1 LSGCSLRLLPLKRV
15 QRVSKAEERFQKRK
29 TAVEAVR
36 NGEAVTTV
44 ARVLGEPV
52 RSIFRWVALYRQGG
66 EHALKEGGRS
76 GRPSKVSAD
85 VMQRIYDS
93 IAGGD
98 PRQFDFP
105 FFLWT
110 LAIVR
115 TMLKRD
121 YGIELSK
128 SGVSKLLRHLGLSP
142 QRPLYKSYKQDPQ
155 QVDNYLKR
163 TFPRIR
169 RLAKARGAV
178 IYFVDE
184 ASVRADAHRG
194 TTWSPIG
201 ETPVLP
207 DSGDRFGARLISA
220 VSPRGD
226 MKFMQFEGE
235 MNEDRFIDFLVKLQK
250 DTGKPI
256 IVIADN
262 ASYHTGSFVRACVRG
277 SKGLVSLINLPAYS
291 PELNPDEQVWNQ
303 MKAQLGKL
311 FIESKEQL
319 VREVINIL
327 RSIQRATS
335 LVCSFFQLKDT
346 KYAAASC

>member
-1 LSGCSLRLLPLKRV
+1 M
-15 QRVSKAEERFQKRK
+15 
-29 TAVEAVR
+29 
-36 NGEAVTTV
+36 
-44 ARVLGEPV
+44 

-66 EHALKEGGRS
+66 EHALKEGQRS
-76 GRPSKVSAD
+76 GRPPKVSAG

-93 IAGGD
+93 IVGGD
-98 PRQFDFP
+98 PRQHDFP

-110 LAIVR
+110 LGIVR
-115 TMLKRD
+115 TMLNRD

-142 QRPLYKSYKQDPQ
+142 QRPLYKSYKQDPAE
-155 QVDNYLKR
+155 VEKYLKR
-163 TFPRIR
+163 TFPRLR
-169 RLAKARGAV
+169 RLARERGAV

-184 ASVRADAHRG
+184 ASARADAHRG

-201 ETPVLP
+201 ETPVVP

-226 MKFMQFEGE
+226 MKFMVFEGE
-235 MNEDRFIDFLVKLQK
+235 MNEGTFIDFLVALQK
-250 DTGKPI
+250 DTDKPI

-262 ASYHTGSFVRACVRG
+262 ASYHKGSLVRACVRG

-303 MKAQLGKL
+303 LKQRMGRL
-311 FIESKEQL
+311 FIESKEQFVQEIRNIMNSIQHTASL
-319 VREVINIL
+319 VR
-327 RSIQRATS
+327 
-335 LVCSFFQLKDT
+335 SFFLLKDT
-346 KYAAASC
+346 KYAADSC